1 MSTLASIEDY
11 LAITG
16 KDPAAVDFD
25 RVLRLLEMAS
35 SSVLAGAHGQQIVS
49 GPFNATVQPAAGV
62 AHLPQR
68 PVTAI
73 SSVIADGTAVTSPG
87 WRWEPGG
94 YRRPARLIR
103 RVDGHD
109 APWTCAE
116 LVVTG
121 TAGWDPI
128 PGQLVAAVVAMA
140 HGVAENNGSPA
151 LASEGAGPFNASV
164 VPGHVQAPNMALTDS
179 TRAIIDDLCGVAR
192 GASVAIIREWP

>member
-1 MSTLASIEDY
+1 MVALASFEDY
-11 LAITG
+11 IAITG
-16 KDPAAVDFD
+16 QDPDAVDYD
-25 RVLRLLEMAS
+25 RVLRLLELAS
-35 SSVLAGAHGQQIVS
+35 SSVLASAHGQQIIS
-49 GPFNATVQPAAGV
+49 GPFTATVRPVDGV

-68 PVTAI
+68 PVSAI
-73 SSVIADGTAVTSPG
+73 ASVVVAGATVASPG

-103 RVDGHD
+103 RIDGHD
-109 APWTCAE
+109 TRWTCAE
-116 LVVTG
+116 LTVTG

-128 PGQLVAAVVAMA
+128 PGPLVAAVVAMA

-179 TRAIIDDLCGVAR
+179 TRAIIDDLCGLVKS
-192 GASVAIIREWP
+192 ASVPMVREWL